1 MEKELV
7 FIGACRWAYKDFII
21 RDVVLT
27 WILGSI
33 FFKTTETR
41 VGLEFEIDSSLNRLL
56 SG

>member
-1 MEKELV
+1 M
-7 FIGACRWAYKDFII
+7 FIGAYRWTYKVFII

-41 VGLEFEIDSSLNRLL
+41 VRLEFEIDSSLNWLL

>member
-1 MEKELV
+1 MQIELV

-33 FFKTTETR
+33 FFKTAETR
-41 VGLEFEIDSSLNRLL
+41 VGLEFEIDSCSNWLL